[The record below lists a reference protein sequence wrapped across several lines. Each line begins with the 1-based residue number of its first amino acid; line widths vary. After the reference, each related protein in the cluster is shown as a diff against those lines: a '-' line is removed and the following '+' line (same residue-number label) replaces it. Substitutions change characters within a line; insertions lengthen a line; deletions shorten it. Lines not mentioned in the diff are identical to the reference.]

1 MKRLFS
7 LYINKVYT
15 GSVFSIVLCLPL
27 FLLTACGVHELP
39 EDGGVD
45 PTVVHTTIVLLPG
58 ADMTPFDIPEFS
70 TRAADGHTYE
80 VRYQVEV
87 YADDK
92 YDQNLQ
98 FRRTLTYPEGYT
110 GEVALEC
117 DLHARNY
124 RVVAWRDF
132 VPAGTSDDCFYST
145 EDFTAIK
152 LNGDYVGGTDYKDV
166 FSGQI
171 SLNLTSYHC
180 DLETEHRE
188 EMRLERPLAKIMLVT
203 TDVIKYINNL
213 KNADAVRAVNVEH
226 FTVKLLYAGYLP
238 VGFNIPLN
246 RPNDAVTGISFSSA
260 PISISDKEACLAF
273 DYVLVNGEE
282 SAVDVEM
289 IIYNEDGVE
298 VNRVSGVKVPIL
310 RNKITTVR
318 DEYLTREF
326 APGVDV
332 DPSFEGEINIVIP

>member
-27 FLLTACGVHELP
+27 FLLTSCGVHELP

-110 GEVALEC
+110 GGSRFGMRPPCPQLSC
-117 DLHARNY
+117 GGMARLCTC
-124 RVVAWRDF
+124 R
-132 VPAGTSDDCFYST
+132 
-145 EDFTAIK
+145 
-152 LNGDYVGGTDYKDV
+152 
-166 FSGQI
+166 
-171 SLNLTSYHC
+171 
-180 DLETEHRE
+180 
-188 EMRLERPLAKIMLVT
+188 
-203 TDVIKYINNL
+203 
-213 KNADAVRAVNVEH
+213 H
-226 FTVKLLYAGYLP
+226 F
-238 VGFNIPLN
+238 
-246 RPNDAVTGISFSSA
+246 R
-260 PISISDKEACLAF
+260 
-273 DYVLVNGEE
+273 
-282 SAVDVEM
+282 
-289 IIYNEDGVE
+289 
-298 VNRVSGVKVPIL
+298 
-310 RNKITTVR
+310 
-318 DEYLTREF
+318 
-326 APGVDV
+326 
-332 DPSFEGEINIVIP
+332 

>member
-15 GSVFSIVLCLPL
+15 GSVFSFVLCLPL

-145 EDFTAIK
+145 EDFSAIK

-166 FSGQI
+166 FSGQV

-213 KNADAVRAVNVEH
+213 KMQMP
-226 FTVKLLYAGYLP
+226 F
-238 VGFNIPLN
+238 
-246 RPNDAVTGISFSSA
+246 
-260 PISISDKEACLAF
+260 
-273 DYVLVNGEE
+273 VL
-282 SAVDVEM
+282 
-289 IIYNEDGVE
+289 
-298 VNRVSGVKVPIL
+298 
-310 RNKITTVR
+310 
-318 DEYLTREF
+318 
-326 APGVDV
+326 
-332 DPSFEGEINIVIP
+332 